1 MWMVIYEKIVNCAQG
16 SAGNCRDSDAIL
28 LCHMGTRDM
37 IFSELNWRTKL
48 VDFFTE
54 QPNQSHNN
62 NFLSS
67 TTRTHTH
74 THLISSSVLW
84 ISSSI

>member
-48 VDFFTE
+48 C
-54 QPNQSHNN
+54 
-62 NFLSS
+62 
-67 TTRTHTH
+67 
-74 THLISSSVLW
+74 
-84 ISSSI
+84 